1 MCAPRLGQ
9 PGWAFVLCTHTPASP
24 VPDATPPGDEPG
36 VVPVTFTHPNAHRT
50 PLVFPCDSPEGFGGR
65 GAGELCRL
73 VLKTGDRQVVR
84 TAAPLSSEPYVSA
97 AVEFSRWYVCG
108 PGPTSLLPCASV
120 LAPQYTYL
128 FSTGR
133 SGTRLFTDDLDSAH
147 HQGTHHQHRDS
158 LLTAA
163 GRGD

>member
-1 MCAPRLGQ
+1 MSLAGAADGAPRLGQ
-9 PGWAFVLCTHTPASP
+9 PGWAFVLCAHTPASP
-24 VPDATPPGDEPG
+24 VTPPGDEPG

-108 PGPTSLLPCASV
+108 PGPTSFLTPVCVGACTSIYI
-120 LAPQYTYL
+120 PL
-128 FSTGR
+128 FHWP
-133 SGTRLFTDDLDSAH
+133 LWDEALD
-147 HQGTHHQHRDS
+147 G
-158 LLTAA
+158 
-163 GRGD
+163 